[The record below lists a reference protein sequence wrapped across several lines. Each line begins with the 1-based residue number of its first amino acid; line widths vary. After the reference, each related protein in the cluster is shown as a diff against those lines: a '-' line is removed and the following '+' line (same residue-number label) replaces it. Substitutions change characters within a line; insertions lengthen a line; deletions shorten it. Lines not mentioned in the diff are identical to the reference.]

1 MAQHLQGQNPGSST
15 QAWEGDATLHSYCYD
30 YMRKRG
36 WNEAA
41 SRFAKDAGIKEDDW
55 KGPPI
60 EAPQGL
66 LYEWWSVFWD
76 VFIARSQ
83 KSGPRNPN
91 ADAYVEAMRAK
102 RDPLVVQ
109 FNGPN
114 APGPMTLPRSLA
126 HPPRP
131 NSTNPPPHAR
141 TNYSQM
147 HVLEQQEL
155 QNQMQQRG
163 RVQQMV
169 QGGPR
174 PAGMPQQPPT
184 PGGSGPSYAPSPVP
198 QQQQQQQQQQP
209 PPSSQSHPSGM
220 PQAGMQ
226 SYPPGS
232 SQPQLAQQRPP
243 SAHSSPHVVPA
254 SHAYANGRPQQ
265 MANGQPGQMGNAL
278 VQALAAVG
286 LPGRDPETL
295 SQEEHA
301 AVTAQMRRMGA
312 LPPSSQQ
319 VIGRG
324 GPPPQQAQQGR
335 MIPPQPVRQD
345 SQNRLNAAYAAQDGR
360 AQLPPGSQA
369 PQNQL
374 GQPQYMMHPVQQQQQ
389 NHMMAQ
395 QQRMMQVQQQGGQ
408 RQMMDPNGQGGSPAS
423 PAYSSAPSPYAT
435 PLVAHMQIP
444 SNHPN
449 AQGSPGSFAGQIPP
463 PSRTGTSNKNRV
475 VSQPAQQPQQN
486 VAKGSPMQPNLSQN
500 AKRQGATGE
509 ESSPRNRKRA
519 RGSTKDEELMGM
531 GDGNA
536 FEMVG
541 GAGSPGGGN
550 PGGPQGGVGA
560 QLFGPEGVPY
570 RPSPSPLGRPV
581 QPSQPP
587 QQQQHQQG
595 MYPSGPNS
603 GGSGDSNFNSLQ
615 ILPNGGGAGPTHGNG
630 SHSRPTSAASNH
642 HFLGAP
648 QQPDQRHSPL
658 PASTPTNGQAPS
670 PMTFGGGPTPNGSRP
685 FAGAPNPSSATNT
698 PLPPA
703 PQALAPDPNQSD
715 SNGLNGISVSG
726 SGGNSLQ
733 FNTTNVAGGTEDMF
747 AGLDFDSFLN
757 NDMFNEELGVN

>member
-15 QAWEGDATLHSYCYD
+15 QVWEGDATLHSYCYD

-41 SRFAKDAGIKEDDW
+41 SRFAKDAGIKEEDW

-109 FNGPN
+109 FSGPN
-114 APGPMTLPRSLA
+114 APPPMTLPRSLA

-131 NSTNPPPHAR
+131 NSTNPPGHVRA
-141 TNYSQM
+141 NYSQL

-169 QGGPR
+169 QGGPPR
-174 PAGMPQQPPT
+174 PAGMPPQPPT
-184 PGGSGPSYAPSPVP
+184 PGGSGPAYAPSPAP
-198 QQQQQQQQQQP
+198 SQQQQQP
-209 PPSSQSHPSGM
+209 PSSQPHPPGM
-220 PQAGMQ
+220 PQQGMQ
-226 SYPPGS
+226 GYPQNA
-232 SQPQLAQQRPP
+232 SQPQIPQRPP
-243 SAHSSPHVVPA
+243 SSHNSPHIVPA
-254 SHAYANGRPQQ
+254 SHAYVNGRPQQ
-265 MANGQPGQMGNAL
+265 VGNGQPGQMGNAL
-278 VQALAAVG
+278 SQALAAVG

-295 SQEEHA
+295 SPEEHA

-319 VIGRG
+319 QVVGRN
-324 GPPPQQAQQGR
+324 GPPPSQQQSQPGR
-335 MIPPQPVRQD
+335 MIPPPPMRQD
-345 SQNRLNAAYAAQDGR
+345 SQGRLNAAYVAQDGR
-360 AQLPPGSQA
+360 PPPPPGSQG
-369 PQNQL
+369 PPNQQL
-374 GQPQYMMHPVQQQQQ
+374 GQPQYMMHPVQQQHQ
-389 NHMMAQ
+389 NHLIAQ
-395 QQRMMQVQQQGGQ
+395 QQRMMQVQQQGGP
-408 RQMMDPNGQGGSPAS
+408 RQMMDPNGQGYPQAGSPAS

-444 SNHPN
+444 PNHPN
-449 AQGSPGSFAGQIPP
+449 AQGSPGQFGGPIPP
-463 PSRTGTSNKNRV
+463 PSRSGTSNKNRV
-475 VSQPAQQPQQN
+475 VSQPAQQNQQN

-500 AKRQGATGE
+500 AKRQGGVGE

-519 RGSTKDEELMGM
+519 RGSTKDEEMMGSG
-531 GDGNA
+531 GDGGS
-536 FEMVG
+536 FDLT
-541 GAGSPGGGN
+541 GATGSPGGN
-550 PGGPQGGVGA
+550 NASQQGGVGG
-560 QLFGPEGVPY
+560 QLFGQGQDGLPY
-570 RPSPSPLGRPV
+570 RPSPSPLGRTA
-581 QPSQPP
+581 QPP
-587 QQQQHQQG
+587 QQQQQQIYG
-595 MYPSGPNS
+595 TASNQGGP
-603 GGSGDSNFNSLQ
+603 GDSNFNSLQ
-615 ILPNGGGAGPTHGNG
+615 TLPNGGGQNHANG
-630 SHSRPTSAASNH
+630 SLSRPTSAASNH

-648 QQPDQRHSPL
+648 QQQAEQRHSPL

-670 PMTFGGGPTPNGSRP
+670 PMNFGGGGPTPNGSRP

-703 PQALAPDPNQSD
+703 PPSLAPDPSQTD
-715 SNGLNGISVSG
+715 ANGLNGISVP
-726 SGGNSLQ
+726 GGDSLQ

>member
-15 QAWEGDATLHSYCYD
+15 QVWEGDATLHSYCYD

-41 SRFAKDAGIKEDDW
+41 SRFAKDAGIKEEEW

-102 RDPLVVQ
+102 RDPLVVG

-114 APGPMTLPRSLA
+114 APPPLTLPRSLA

-131 NSTNPPPHAR
+131 NSTNPPPNVRA
-141 TNYSQM
+141 NYSQM

-174 PAGMPQQPPT
+174 PSGMPPQQPPT
-184 PGGSGPSYAPSPVP
+184 PGGSGPAYAPSPLP
-198 QQQQQQQQQQP
+198 QQQQQQQQLTP
-209 PPSSQSHPSGM
+209 SSSQSHPPGM
-220 PQAGMQ
+220 PGQPGMQ
-226 SYPPGS
+226 PYPPNS
-232 SQPQLAQQRPP
+232 SQPQIAQQRPP
-243 SAHSSPHVVPA
+243 SSHNSPHIVPA
-254 SHAYANGRPQQ
+254 SHPYANGRPQQ
-265 MANGQPGQMGNAL
+265 VGNGPPNQVGNAL
-278 VQALAAVG
+278 AQALAAVG
-286 LPGRDPETL
+286 LPGRDPDTL
-295 SQEEHA
+295 SPEEHA

-319 VIGRG
+319 AVGRN
-324 GPPPQQAQQGR
+324 GPIPQQAQQGR
-335 MIPPQPVRQD
+335 MIPTQPMRQD

-360 AQLPPGSQA
+360 PPPQQGPPPPGSQ
-369 PQNQL
+369 

-395 QQRMMQVQQQGGQ
+395 QQRMI
-408 RQMMDPNGQGGSPAS
+408 GSPAS

-435 PLVAHMQIP
+435 PLVPHMQIP
-444 SNHPN
+444 PNHPN
-449 AQGSPGSFAGQIPP
+449 AQGSPGQFAGPNPP
-463 PSRTGTSNKNRV
+463 PSRAGTSNKNRV
-475 VSQPAQQPQQN
+475 ISQSAQQQQQQQQQLQN

-500 AKRQGATGE
+500 AKRQGAVGE

-519 RGSTKDEELMGM
+519 RGATKDDEMMGL
-531 GDGNA
+531 GDPNS
-536 FEMVG
+536 FDMVG
-541 GAGSPGGGN
+541 ATNSPGGGA
-550 PGGPQGGVGA
+550 GGNGAPQGGGVGA
-560 QLFGPEGVPY
+560 QLFGQDGLPY
-570 RPSPSPLGRPV
+570 RPSPSPLGRPA
-581 QPSQPP
+581 QPSQ
-587 QQQQHQQG
+587 QQQQQQQ
-595 MYPSGPNS
+595 MYGPGSNTS
-603 GGSGDSNFNSLQ
+603 GSGDSNFNSLHM
-615 ILPNGGGAGPTHGNG
+615 IPNGQPGGPGGGGQNHANG
-630 SHSRPTSAASNH
+630 STSRPTSAASNH

-648 QQPDQRHSPL
+648 QQQQPDQRHSPL

-670 PMTFGGGPTPNGSRP
+670 PMNFGGGPTPNGSRP

-703 PQALAPDPNQSD
+703 PQPLAPEPNISD
-715 SNGLNGISVSG
+715 ANGLGGISVSG
-726 SGGNSLQ
+726 PGGDALQ
-733 FNTTNVAGGTEDMF
+733 FNTANVAGGTEDMF